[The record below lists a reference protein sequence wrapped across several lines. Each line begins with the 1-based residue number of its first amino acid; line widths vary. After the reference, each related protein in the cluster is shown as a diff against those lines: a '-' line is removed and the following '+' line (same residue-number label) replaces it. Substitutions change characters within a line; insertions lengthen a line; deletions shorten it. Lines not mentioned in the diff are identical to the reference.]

1 MEKEFTKFADNIR
14 LTENQQ
20 QDAKTK
26 YEGVCEKLH
35 KSYYETEYDGST
47 KFLFGSYKTKTNIR
61 PLTPDQDVDVIFK
74 IPDETYKRFKDYDG
88 NGPSA
93 LLQEIRE
100 YLKEKYTTTDKI
112 KAWVKV
118 VLVQFSENTHN
129 VEVLPAHE
137 ESDDSFTIP
146 NSSDGGSW
154 EKFDPRKEIDS
165 FQDSN
170 TKTNGLTADIVR
182 MLKSWVHNT
191 TSLGYKSYQL
201 QNDVINF
208 LSSNYKNGAEYSEY
222 SRLMK
227 DLFQYLKQNC
237 DASIQSHVE
246 TALNRAIKANSLEK
260 DRKFKEASEE
270 WRKIFGT
277 EFPIA
282 ENEQNT
288 DSLTRVFCSPS
299 RQYGMY

>member
-35 KSYYETEYDGST
+35 SSYYETEYDGST

-61 PLTPDQDVDVIFK
+61 PFTSDQDVDVIFK
-74 IPDETYKRFKDYDG
+74 IPEETFERFKDYKG

-100 YLKEKYTTTDKI
+100 YLKEKYTTTEKI
-112 KAWVKV
+112 KAWGKV
-118 VLVQFSENTHN
+118 VLVQFAENTHN
-129 VEVLPAHE
+129 VEVLPAYE
-137 ESDDSFTIP
+137 ESDNSFTIP

-170 TKTNGLTADIVR
+170 TKTNGLTADLVR

-191 TSLGYKSYQL
+191 TSLDYKSYQL
-201 QNDVINF
+201 QNDVIEF
-208 LSSNYKNGAEYSEY
+208 LSSNYKNGVEYSEY
-222 SRLMK
+222 SNLMK
-227 DLFQYLKQNC
+227 DLFQHLKQNC
-237 DASIQSHVE
+237 DESIQSHVK
-246 TALNRAIKANSLEK
+246 TALDRAEKANSLEEE
-260 DRKFKEASEE
+260 RKFKGASEE

-277 EFPIA
+277 QFPIA
-282 ENEQNT
+282 EDEQNT
-288 DSLTRVFCSPS
+288 DSLTRVFSSPS
-299 RQYGMY
+299 RPHGKY

>member
-1 MEKEFTKFADNIR
+1 MEKEFAKFADNIR

-35 KSYYETEYDGST
+35 TSYYDTEYDGST

-74 IPDETYKRFKDYDG
+74 IPDETYKRFKNYDG

-93 LLQEIRE
+93 LLQEIRG

-112 KAWVKV
+112 KAWGKV

-129 VEVLPAHE
+129 VEVLPTHE
-137 ESDDSFTIP
+137 ESDNSFTIP

-154 EKFDPRKEIDS
+154 EKFNPREEIDS

-191 TSLGYKSYQL
+191 TSLDYKSYQL
-201 QNDVINF
+201 QKDVIKF
-208 LSSNYKNGAEYSEY
+208 LVNNYKNGAEYSEY
-222 SRLMK
+222 SNLME
-227 DLFQYLKQNC
+227 DLFQHLKKNC
-237 DASIQSHVE
+237 DESIQSYVE
-246 TALNRAIKANSLEK
+246 TSLNRAKKANSLET

-282 ENEQNT
+282 ENNQNI
-288 DSLTRVFCSPS
+288 DSFTRVFNSPS
-299 RQYGMY
+299 KQYGKH